1 MLENIPLIDWEGDM
15 YQISTTWFFSN
26 LFQEKYAYNVIKY
39 GFAILRFDSIPEGN
53 YSRLYLHNESFSYA
67 FFVYILHLAIVNKV
81 N

>member
-26 LFQEKYAYNVIKY
+26 LFQEKYTYNVIKY
-39 GFAILRFDSIPEGN
+39 GFAILRFASIPEGN
-53 YSRLYLHNESFSYA
+53 YSRLCLHNESLSHA
-67 FFVYILHLAIVNKV
+67 SLVYILHLAIVDNV